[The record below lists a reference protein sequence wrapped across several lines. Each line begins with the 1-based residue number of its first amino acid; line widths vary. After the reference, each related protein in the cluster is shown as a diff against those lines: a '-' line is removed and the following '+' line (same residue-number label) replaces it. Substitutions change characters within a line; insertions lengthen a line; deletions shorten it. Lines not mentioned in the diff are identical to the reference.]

1 MTAHMAHTKTSA
13 EALAKIMRKRGFTS
27 NVFKKK
33 KGYGISVTR
42 NIKK

>member
-1 MTAHMAHTKTSA
+1 MTSHMAHTKASA
-13 EALAKIMRKRGFTS
+13 ESLAKRMRKKGFTS
-27 NVFKKK
+27 SIFKRK